1 MTVDGWLPPPQP
13 LALDTDEVHVWRA
26 ALDLPHKQEQAL
38 WALLSDDEQE
48 RAARFHFERHRRRFI
63 AARGLL
69 RTTLARYLDCPPRPI
84 RFRYGPQGKPALD
97 HQDKAGEVAHIQ
109 FNVAHSADLALIA
122 VTRDRRVGVDLEQRR
137 PLSDAVQIAHRF
149 FSPLEVAAVEAAT
162 GEQQLA
168 LFFQIW
174 SRKEAFIK
182 ATGQGLSQP
191 LADFDVV
198 DPAGAPTPF
207 VRLSP
212 IILTPRWRILDLH
225 PHPDFAAAV
234 VAEGDGWQVRRLEI
248 GDQRLVG

>member
-1 MTVDGWLPPPQP
+1 MAMTADRWLPPPQP
-13 LALDTDEVHVWRA
+13 LALGADEVHVWRA
-26 ALDLPHKQEQAL
+26 ALELPPDQAL
-38 WALLSDDEQE
+38 KMWALLSDDEQE
-48 RAARFHFERHRRRFI
+48 RAERFHFKRHRRRFI

-69 RTTLARYLDCPPRPI
+69 RATLARYLDCPPRAI

-97 HQDKAGEVAHIQ
+97 DHDEIPDAADIQ
-109 FNVAHSADLALIA
+109 FNVAHSATLGLIA
-122 VTRDRRVGVDLEQRR
+122 VTRDRRVGVDLEQHR
-137 PLSDAVQIAHRF
+137 PLSDAVQIARRF
-149 FSPLEVAAVEAAT
+149 FSPMEIAAVEAAS
-162 GEQQLA
+162 GDQQLA

-212 IILTPRWRILDLH
+212 VILTPRWRILDLH
-225 PHPDFAAAV
+225 PHPNFAAAV
-234 VAEGDGWQVRRLEI
+234 
-248 GDQRLVG
+248 